1 MLIVAASARP
11 WIRSAEIAGFDVTAF
26 DFFSDWD
33 SVPRGPERVRSIRGG
48 ADVANRRTVGRL
60 KRFEDLLLKSN
71 LDLISSCDYA
81 IFAGGLEN
89 HPSIIAELASRVPIL
104 GPNASQHARFGD
116 TVEILA
122 SLKQMGYQVPVTSYQ
137 LSVADNPSA
146 WLKKSFRSSSGLGIV
161 RATAADVGSASS
173 RHYYQSEVAGESF
186 SAVFISSADNA
197 ESGQTVLVGWTRQLV
212 NKSWCGAGE
221 FRYCGSIGL
230 LPIPEVLRAN
240 IESMGQAISDQYGV
254 VGAWGI
260 DFLVDG
266 TNVFPVDFNMR
277 LTASM
282 EIFDGMQKDSNAPYR
297 SIVELHVHACL
308 GELDMLRLRQSVGQ
322 RIVNQRL
329 VDWGVTK
336 KQICFGK
343 SIVFYDGTSAVRVT
357 DEFHQNLV
365 SQWCLIGE
373 LNTGQTGLA
382 DIPREGEWIEPGQP
396 ICTILAKESPQQIW
410 GMLKTSSDKIRR
422 AVSRLAAAQ

>member
-11 WIRSAEIAGFDVTAF
+11 WIRSAEIAGFDVIAF

-33 SVPRGPERVRSIRGG
+33 SILRGPECVRSFRGG
-48 ADVANRRTVGRL
+48 AEVGERRAVGRL

-71 LDLISSCDYA
+71 LELISSCDYA

-89 HPSIIAELASRVPIL
+89 HPSIIAELASRVSIL
-104 GPNASQHARFGD
+104 GPNSSQHARLGD

-122 SLKQMGYQVPVTSYQ
+122 SLKKMRHQVPVTSYQ
-137 LSVADNPSA
+137 LTEGNNPSA

-161 RATAADVGSASS
+161 RATAADVGSESS
-173 RHYYQSEVAGESF
+173 RHYYQSEVSGESF
-186 SAVFISSADNA
+186 SAVFVSSAKETETGRTA
-197 ESGQTVLVGWTRQLV
+197 FVGWTRQLV
-212 NKSWCGAGE
+212 NEPWCGAGE

-230 LPIPEVLRAN
+230 LPIPEVLRPK
-240 IESMGQAISDQYGV
+240 IESIGQTIADQYGV

-266 TNVFPVDFNMR
+266 TNVWPVDFNIR

-282 EIFDGMQKDSNAPYR
+282 EIFDGMQRGSKGPYR
-297 SIVELHVHACL
+297 SIVDLHVRACL
-308 GELDMLRLRQSVGQ
+308 GELNMQRLRQSVNKQ
-322 RIVNQRL
+322 SA
-329 VDWGVTK
+329 DWAVTQK
-336 KQICFGK
+336 ETCFGK

-357 DEFHQNLV
+357 DEFHRNLV
-365 SQWCLIGE
+365 SQWRLIGE

-396 ICTILAKESPQQIW
+396 ICTILAKESPQQV
-410 GMLKTSSDKIRR
+410 GDMLKTSANEIRR
-422 AVSRLAAAQ
+422 AVLRLEAAQ